1 MNRNKKYIVWRIIY
15 SFPDRP
21 NKSIRSCWRTDNL
34 TDVRKLAQG
43 INPEAKIRLCYT
55 EFK

>member
-1 MNRNKKYIVWRIIY
+1 MLANRQLDGCKEIGK
-15 SFPDRP
+15 
-21 NKSIRSCWRTDNL
+21 
-34 TDVRKLAQG
+34 G

>member
-1 MNRNKKYIVWRIIY
+1 MNRKKYIVWRIIY
-15 SFPDRP
+15 SFHDRP